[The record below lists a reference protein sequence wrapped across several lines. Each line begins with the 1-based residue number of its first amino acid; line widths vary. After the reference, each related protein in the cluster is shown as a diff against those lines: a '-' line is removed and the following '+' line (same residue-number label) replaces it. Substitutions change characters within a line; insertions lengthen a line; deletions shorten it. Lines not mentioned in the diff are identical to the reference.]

1 MEKKKTG
8 RTRAAKTTAK
18 AAAEKA
24 VEVTVAAAEK
34 VSETAAEVAEKVSAA
49 DLPAKAEKA
58 VEKAAEKVPAKKTT
72 ARRTAVKET
81 VYLQY
86 MGKEINQNDIIEEV
100 KKIWTEQL
108 GKKASEMKT
117 LAVYLKP
124 EENTAYYV
132 INDEVRGSVQI

>member
-1 MEKKKTG
+1 M
-8 RTRAAKTTAK
+8 
-18 AAAEKA
+18 
-24 VEVTVAAAEK
+24 
-34 VSETAAEVAEKVSAA
+34 
-49 DLPAKAEKA
+49 
-58 VEKAAEKVPAKKTT
+58 
-72 ARRTAVKET
+72 
-81 VYLQY
+81 YLQY